1 MHRRLLLLVPLVSC
15 LILASCGSLQRAPA
29 VPPDATDRVVLLD
42 EPALRTWGDFAS
54 RPFVTEIE
62 AVLGI
67 EVRNQRSQGNMGR
80 LRTSHLLAISG
91 GGSYGA
97 FGAGILCGWTER
109 GDRPSFDIV
118 TGISTGALTAP
129 FAFLGPAYD
138 EKLRTVYT
146 TVTTAD
152 VIAWRG
158 IFDALFEDSAF
169 YSDPLRRMME
179 ELIDEPMLAEIAA
192 EYAKGRLLLVGTTNL
207 DANRGVIWNMGL
219 IARASAQGDKEAT
232 KLFHDVLMASAA
244 IPGAFPPV
252 MIDVEVDGKQH
263 QEMHV
268 DGGTKTQVFLYP
280 PSFDLIA
287 ESRARG
293 VERDRVAFVL
303 RNARQSPLWEEVPR
317 RTHAVARRAIS
328 GLIHTQGR
336 GDLFRIYSVA
346 RRDEMDFN
354 LALIPDSFT
363 ETSDDHFDPVFMSKL
378 FKLGYDSARSDGGY
392 PWLKSPPGWADGLR
406 DGEASDLGVSR
417 QGL

>member
-1 MHRRLLLLVPLVSC
+1 MHEIESTLGVEVRY
-15 LILASCGSLQRAPA
+15 QRSRGY
-29 VPPDATDRVVLLD
+29 TDRL
-42 EPALRTWGDFAS
+42 PTAY
-54 RPFVTEIE
+54 
-62 AVLGI
+62 
-67 EVRNQRSQGNMGR
+67 
-80 LRTSHLLAISG
+80 LLAISG

-109 GDRPSFDIV
+109 GDRPTFSIV

-158 IFDALFEDSAF
+158 IFDAFFEDSAF
-169 YSDPLRRMME
+169 YSAPLRRLME
-179 ELIDEPMLAEIAA
+179 QLIDEPMLAEIAD
-192 EYAKGRLLLVGTTNL
+192 EYAKGRLLLVGTTDL

-219 IARASAQGDKEAT
+219 IARESASGNPRAT

-244 IPGAFPPV
+244 IPGAFPPI
-252 MIDVEVDGKQH
+252 MIDVEVDGKSY

-280 PSFDLIA
+280 PSFDLLA
-287 ESRARG
+287 ESRSRG
-293 VERDRVAFVL
+293 VERDRVAFIL
-303 RNARQSPLWEEVPR
+303 RNARQTPLWEEVPR

-336 GDLFRIYSVA
+336 GDLFRIYSVG
-346 RRDEMDFN
+346 RRDEVDFN

-378 FKLGYDSARSDGGY
+378 FKLGYDSARSPEGY

-406 DGEASDLGVSR
+406 EGEAADLGVGR
-417 QGL
+417 PVDGP